1 MGQAWV
7 LTFFIHDV
15 NLVNLISFIYIF
27 FFIFQ
32 TASAWGAKRS
42 KLPGFQMREIV
53 RWLSRKGSLDW
64 WKRLTN
70 WAFCVIVKSRWLS
83 SIHTINYSNMHQPTW
98 IKCCLNTQVI
108 CLTWILCKDL
118 RKCSSEFWNMNFMI
132 FFVSECIN
140 LMDLVPGYY
149 RKYHSKLGY
158 KSTIC
163 KEQAWKSFS
172 ELWSR

>member
-15 NLVNLISFIYIF
+15 NLVNLISFIYI

-70 WAFCVIVKSRWLS
+70 WASCVIVKSPWLF
-83 SIHTINYSNMHQPTW
+83 SIHMEKCSNMLQMIW
-98 IKCCLNTQVI
+98 IRCCSSTQVYVFKNLLFSYFI
-108 CLTWILCKDL
+108 IYPEIIFECPNRTYLT
-118 RKCSSEFWNMNFMI
+118 
-132 FFVSECIN
+132 
-140 LMDLVPGYY
+140 
-149 RKYHSKLGY
+149 
-158 KSTIC
+158 
-163 KEQAWKSFS
+163 
-172 ELWSR
+172 